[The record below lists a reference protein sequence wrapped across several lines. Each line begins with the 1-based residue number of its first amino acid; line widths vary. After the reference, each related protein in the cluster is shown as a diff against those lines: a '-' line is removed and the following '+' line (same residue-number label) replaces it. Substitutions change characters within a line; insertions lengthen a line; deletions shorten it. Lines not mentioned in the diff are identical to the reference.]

1 MERIEINNLIKGKK
15 QHIQNLMNEISE
27 LMIQEITM
35 SDEVQQY
42 YEKEVEVIISKKPK
56 ETKKQLHGFIKWKQ
70 GFLNEINGHTVY
82 IERNKLVT
90 INGELI

>member
-56 ETKKQLHGFIKWKQ
+56 ETKKQSSRI
-70 GFLNEINGHTVY
+70 
-82 IERNKLVT
+82 
-90 INGELI
+90 